1 MELGLVPFTPSK
13 HHIVAI
19 LDKIFFDH
27 KQKKIV
33 WRPKKKLKTSTQP
46 KVTTVTERA
55 DIPNI
60 DEDLEQMAS
69 LNVAS
74 AQASAYNVSKLK
86 GFVDEYK
93 E

>member
-13 HHIVAI
+13 QHIVAS

-33 WRPKKKLKTSTQP
+33 WRPKKKLKTGTQP
-46 KVTTVTERA
+46 KLTTVTERA

-60 DEDLEQMAS
+60 DKDL
-69 LNVAS
+69 
-74 AQASAYNVSKLK
+74 
-86 GFVDEYK
+86 
-93 E
+93 

>member
-1 MELGLVPFTPSK
+1 M
-13 HHIVAI
+13 
-19 LDKIFFDH
+19 
-27 KQKKIV
+27 
-33 WRPKKKLKTSTQP
+33 
-46 KVTTVTERA
+46 TTVTKRA

-69 LNVAS
+69 LNVAF

-86 GFVDEYK
+86 GFVDHYK